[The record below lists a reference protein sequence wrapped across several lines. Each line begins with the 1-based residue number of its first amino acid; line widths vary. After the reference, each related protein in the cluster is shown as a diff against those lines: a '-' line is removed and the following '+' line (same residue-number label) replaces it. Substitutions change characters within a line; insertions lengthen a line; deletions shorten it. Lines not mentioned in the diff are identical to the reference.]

1 MKLNPI
7 NPSIQQQIFNAEREY
22 WGMQLTK
29 PNPPTVEAVAKA
41 QFIDKTYHWKNADL
55 RSGNGRLPKSSN

>member
-1 MKLNPI
+1 MTPSGLN
-7 NPSIQQQIFNAEREY
+7 SSTQQQIFNAEREY
-22 WGMQLTK
+22 FGMPLLK

-55 RSGNGRLPKSSN
+55 RSGNGRLPKSGN